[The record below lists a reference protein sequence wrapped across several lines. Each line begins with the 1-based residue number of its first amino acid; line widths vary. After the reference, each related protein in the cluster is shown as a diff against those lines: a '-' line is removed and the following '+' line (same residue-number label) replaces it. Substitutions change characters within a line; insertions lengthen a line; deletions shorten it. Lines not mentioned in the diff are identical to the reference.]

1 MTLPKTDKTWGFSL
15 FLPLL
20 DDPVWGDSWCCMRHP
35 LLVSLRHPELRSL
48 YTWASGLV
56 LWGTL
61 GGCSTPSL
69 TTHLP
74 PARGENLA
82 RHAPPIAP
90 EVPRTNRSLASQ
102 SAAYQST
109 LGRPSSQP
117 PQTNAAATT
126 KTAQVVP
133 VSAQE
138 ESVSAGRST
147 IASASG
153 KSPDRR
159 SFARRLQ
166 LPPELPGAESPPAVL
181 PPADD
186 PQARAKAI
194 ENLFPPFG
202 PLPTLSPTIPE
213 TGLRYTLA
221 ELEART
227 LAIAPAVDQAA
238 NAVVAADGLA
248 WQAGRPFN
256 PQVGYE
262 ADTVR
267 TLGTAGYQGVYVE
280 QVFQTAG
287 KRQLAQQVAC
297 YDITSAEFNL
307 RKARVDQ
314 LNGVRKAWY
323 QVLVARENLRIT
335 RALAEF
341 SDSIFELP
349 LDQLRQEQ
357 IAPYEPLPIRALA
370 IQARAAYEAAQ
381 ARDRAAWQVL
391 AAAVGD
397 PSLPPGDLEGTA
409 VMPVV
414 SLDYAQLSSLL
425 QGNHTDLQVALNRN
439 QQSQVEV
446 ERQYRKRVPDLRV
459 YTAIQEDYTS
469 PPVQRTTWNLQVG
482 VPVPIFDL
490 NRGNIQK
497 ARAEQARASREF
509 ERVRN
514 ELQADLADAW
524 QRYETARI
532 QVEAYRNRILPDQ
545 ARAYI
550 GIVRRHDEEGS
561 VTYTDVVVA
570 QQNLVMAL
578 NTYITSLTEQWNAWG
593 DLLRIVQI
601 DDPALLQYESN
612 PGPTPFEGAAIPPAP
627 AADRN

>member
-1 MTLPKTDKTWGFSL
+1 MSQQPVLPSQL
-15 FLPLL
+15 RQALQ
-20 DDPVWGDSWCCMRHP
+20 
-35 LLVSLRHPELRSL
+35 LRHSF
-48 YTWASGLV
+48 WASGVLV
-56 LWGTL
+56 CGVLS
-61 GGCSTPSL
+61 GCSTPSL
-69 TTHLP
+69 TSHLP
-74 PARGENLA
+74 PSRT
-82 RHAPPIAP
+82 RHVAAHVPTASRA
-90 EVPRTNRSLASQ
+90 PRTDE
-102 SAAYQST
+102 ST
-109 LGRPSSQP
+109 VTFPS
-117 PQTNAAATT
+117 
-126 KTAQVVP
+126 QVVP
-133 VSAQE
+133 A
-138 ESVSAGRST
+138 SAGQST
-147 IASASG
+147 DVAHSHPPSG
-153 KSPDRR
+153 VVTVAAEGEGPSVGRAPIGGGGRGELTR
-159 SFARRLQ
+159 GSFARRLQ
-166 LPPELPGAESPPAVL
+166 LPPDLPGAESPPAVL

-186 PQARAKAI
+186 PQARARAV
-194 ENLFPPFG
+194 ENLFPPLG
-202 PLPTLSPTIPE
+202 PLPVLSPAMPP
-213 TGLRYTLA
+213 TGVRYSLP

-238 NAVVAADGLA
+238 NAVIAADGIA

-297 YDITSAEFNL
+297 YDITTAEFGL
-307 RKARVDQ
+307 RKSRLDQ
-314 LNGVRKAWY
+314 INAVRKAWY
-323 QVLVARENLRIT
+323 QVLVARENVRIT

-341 SDSIFELP
+341 SDSIFQLP

-370 IQARAAYEAAQ
+370 VQARAAYEAAQ

-391 AAAVGD
+391 ATAVGD
-397 PSLPPGDLEGTA
+397 PDLPPGDLEGTA
-409 VMPVV
+409 TQP
-414 SLDYAQLSSLL
+414 LAPLQFQQLSQMLVAS
-425 QGNHTDLQVALNRN
+425 HTDLQTALNRN

-446 ERQYRKRVPDLRV
+446 ERQYRKRIPDLRV
-459 YTAIQEDYTS
+459 YTALQEDYTS

-532 QVEAYRNRILPDQ
+532 QVEAYRSQILPDQ
-545 ARAYI
+545 ARAYL

-570 QQNLVMAL
+570 QQNLVAAL
-578 NTYITSLTEQWNAWG
+578 NIYVASLTEQWNAWG
-593 DLLRIVQI
+593 DLLRIVQVE
-601 DDPALLQYESN
+601 DPSQFALEPVGLT
-612 PGPTPFEGAAIPPAP
+612 PAPTGGNVPPAP
-627 AADRN
+627 SADQR